1 MEKHQQ
7 TCLSTCLAHDDR
19 HPRPQSGGVEPPHR
33 VPGCPSPRRGP
44 LPTRDPSASLLCSP
58 SSPLFYLFCKM
69 FKRKNKSLLLEHVPF
84 LLPPTFFFFISQSL
98 PLIQVNLLSSTSCKH
113 TRALLP
119 LLPGPA
125 AFPLWHLLP
134 KTCSF
139 LPPRSP
145 FWTGDAPIMSQGSCG
160 WSPTPIPVTWPGLRR
175 GKS

>member
-84 LLPPTFFFFISQSL
+84 LLPPTFFFFYFSVSASHPGELAFLHLLQTHEGFASSASGARSL
-98 PLIQVNLLSSTSCKH
+98 PFVAPSPQDLFLSAS
-113 TRALLP
+113 
-119 LLPGPA
+119 
-125 AFPLWHLLP
+125 
-134 KTCSF
+134 
-139 LPPRSP
+139 
-145 FWTGDAPIMSQGSCG
+145 
-160 WSPTPIPVTWPGLRR
+160 
-175 GKS
+175 